1 MTRKVQE
8 VRVGPHDIAASRFAI
23 APLHELVALLGLL
36 ANPALAGPMTP
47 WITRVTPAYRRIAR
61 DPAVR
66 AVAGIWRRGAY
77 NADFHTPPPTRPN
90 ITVAE
95 QLAAVRATPPDLARR
110 ELARSLDGRTLPDPE
125 ARAVLESPDV
135 VAHFATALDL
145 AWRTLLEPDWP
156 VLRAIL
162 DQDLLYRAGRL
173 AAYGWAEALDDLSP
187 RVRWRAADSVIE
199 VHGFAD
205 GRVDLDGRGL
215 LFVPTAF
222 FDLAAQLEP
231 AWPRSLF
238 YRARGVATLW
248 ESRPGPP
255 PEALANLLGR
265 SRAAILA
272 ALTDP
277 ATTTW
282 LSARL
287 DMTLGAAGDH
297 LRTLR
302 EAGLVTRSR
311 TGRSVLYTRTALGH
325 ALTTHHDPS
334 HDGGT

>member
-47 WITRVTPAYRRIAR
+47 WITRVTPAYRRIVR

-66 AVAGIWRRGAY
+66 AVAK
-77 NADFHTPPPTRPN
+77 
-90 ITVAE
+90 
-95 QLAAVRATPPDLARR
+95 
-110 ELARSLDGRTLPDPE
+110 
-125 ARAVLESPDV
+125 
-135 VAHFATALDL
+135 
-145 AWRTLLEPDWP
+145 
-156 VLRAIL
+156 RAIL

-248 ESRPGPP
+248 ETRPGPP

-265 SRAAILA
+265 SRAALLA
-272 ALTDP
+272 ALADP

-287 DMTLGAAGDH
+287 GMTLGAVGDH

-325 ALTTHHDPS
+325 ALATP
-334 HDGGT
+334 HDGGGT